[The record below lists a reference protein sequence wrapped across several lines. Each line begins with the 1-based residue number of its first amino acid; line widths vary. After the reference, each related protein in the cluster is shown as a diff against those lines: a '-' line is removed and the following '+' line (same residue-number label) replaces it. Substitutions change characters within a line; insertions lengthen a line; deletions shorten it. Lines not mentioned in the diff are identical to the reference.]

1 MRNSRRSLWI
11 GAATVLAGLVAGGV
25 IFDGAAQAPKVV
37 KISVKKFEYIP
48 PSITLKKGE
57 PVILELTT
65 LDRLHGFVVQ
75 DLQLHADIPPNKT
88 VRIPLTP
95 QAAGTHEIACDIFCG
110 TGHESLRGT
119 IVVTE

>member
-1 MRNSRRSLWI
+1 MSMRRSFWLG
-11 GAATVLAGLVAGGV
+11 GAALAVLAAGGL
-25 IFDGAAQAPKVV
+25 AAATSADEPRVV
-37 KISVKKFEYIP
+37 KLQVKKFEYIP

-95 QAAGTHEIACDIFCG
+95 EAAGTHEIACDIFCG